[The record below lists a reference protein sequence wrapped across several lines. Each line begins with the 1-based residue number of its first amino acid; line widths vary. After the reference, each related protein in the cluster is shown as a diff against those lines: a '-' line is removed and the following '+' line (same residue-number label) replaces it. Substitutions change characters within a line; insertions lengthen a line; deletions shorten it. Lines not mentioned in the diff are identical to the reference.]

1 MRKLGAAP
9 LLGGA
14 ALLVALMIGGALAWR
29 HHAQA
34 PAPVAEPLIEPAAAA
49 APVVQA
55 GPSQIAAFTADQL
68 QAELSNNGDW
78 QVHRLAGNPAVLV
91 IEFPT
96 LAAQGEALNRAAALI
111 EKKGGSRSAVLSDT
125 QLQALIR
132 SAGDSAATFYY
143 GHDYTAADLARFYSL
158 AQGQGT
164 PLNTAELRL
173 RQLLQDAG
181 LLSASPGAPATGWR
195 GADPGALVSFPA
207 VQGNDPRT
215 PRDESVDPARRA
227 SVMRHEL
234 SHGRYF
240 TDRAYR
246 EHCAF
251 FWRSLLREDERELW
265 RRYLASQGYDRG
277 NEDLMINETQALLMH
292 TPDKRD
298 FNAAELRLGDAE
310 LEGLRD
316 RFKLGWGG

>member
-1 MRKLGAAP
+1 MAKPGLGAAP
-9 LLGGA
+9 VLGGA
-14 ALLVALMIGGALAWR
+14 ALLVALMLGGALAWR
-29 HHAQA
+29 HHAQQA
-34 PAPVAEPLIEPAAAA
+34 PAAEPIAVMAPVVVQQA
-49 APVVQA
+49 APVE
-55 GPSQIAAFTADQL
+55 IAAFTADQL
-68 QAELSNNGDW
+68 QAEVSNGDW
-78 QVHRLAGNPAVLV
+78 QVHRLAGNAAVLV

-96 LAAQGEALNRAAALI
+96 LTAQGEALNRAAALI
-111 EKKGGSRSAVLSDT
+111 EKKAGSRSAVLSDA
-125 QLQALIR
+125 QLREVIR
-132 SAGDSAATFYY
+132 AAGDSAATFYF

-158 AQGQGT
+158 AEGQGT
-164 PLNTAELRL
+164 ALNASETRL

-181 LLSASPGAPATGWR
+181 LLSRSATGWR

-215 PRDESVDPARRA
+215 SRDESVDPARRA

-240 TDRAYR
+240 TDPAYR

-292 TPDKRD
+292 TPDGRD
-298 FNAAELRLGDAE
+298 FSAKELRLGDAE

-316 RFKLGWGG
+316 RFRLGWGG